1 MKKPPTLTKTC
12 TSCGIEK
19 PLSAFL
25 LLTKQ
30 GTVYG
35 SICASCRQAP
45 KSKEYEDSTTSK
57 TGLKIDTK
65 SRIHTEIDK
74 KEKFDQVEEEYY
86 EERDENEEKE
96 IDKVDAKQD
105 RVDKEKKHRHEHLSK
120 RSFLS
125 TTQPNHFQQP
135 NAPQT
140 QQAQQIEHGVKLE
153 QAAQEEKKLTEV
165 DVNEMSKDTYVAG
178 KVKNQGE
185 AVKRLVTFL
194 GSGSAIGRSLG
205 QKNPQ
210 ANKNEGT
217 EPVREFPDN
226 HWSPG
231 SRKR

>member
-1 MKKPPTLTKTC
+1 MKKSPSLTKTC
-12 TSCGIEK
+12 TSCGAEK

-30 GTVYG
+30 GTIYG
-35 SICASCRQAP
+35 SICAACRQTP
-45 KSKEYEDSTTSK
+45 KNKEYEDSTTSK

-65 SRIHTEIDK
+65 ARIHAEIDK
-74 KEKFDQVEEEYY
+74 KEKFEQVEEDYY
-86 EERDENEEKE
+86 EEREEKE
-96 IDKVDAKQD
+96 EVEIDKIDAKQAKF
-105 RVDKEKKHRHEHLSK
+105 DKEKKHRHEHLSK

-125 TTQPNHFQQP
+125 TTQPNQFQQ
-135 NAPQT
+135 NTAQIKQT
-140 QQAQQIEHGVKLE
+140 QQIEHGVKLE

-194 GSGSAIGRSLG
+194 GSGSAIGRSLA
-205 QKNPQ
+205 QKKTDPTG
-210 ANKNEGT
+210 K
-217 EPVREFPDN
+217 EPVKEFPDQ

-231 SRKR
+231 KKR